1 MKNKKKRS
9 CINIVLSLFYFLFLF
24 FPAEGHSPKDQIS
37 TSFPK
42 KQAAVFYFYWYDI
55 FSGLHFFDQDGK
67 DSHTDHPP
75 QDLIDNYS
83 YRDTAWHRSELKDIM
98 EANIDIVLPVYWGN
112 DGCLFWSQTGLK
124 KLVRAMEVL
133 FREGQNP
140 PRIGMFFDTSSLQ
153 SQNRG
158 KLPDL
163 TKTRGRKLFYRMISD
178 FYTLIPK
185 KMWARIDNRPLIYLY
200 SSAFVSNYNQ
210 NCFDFVYRN
219 FKENFGVKPFIVKEI
234 SWKNITVDGVYSWGA
249 SLYGPTVYGRI
260 GNLGPGYD
268 DSACRRFQTRIQDR
282 EFGDFYAAGWEKMIG
297 TGVSLI
303 TIETWNE
310 WHEGSEIANSKE
322 FGKKYVQMT
331 AEYINLWKQTDYSR
345 TSYVWFK
352 PGITQHVSGLWPID
366 TIENR
371 SWKAKIIENRESF
384 YLADRSKSPSN
395 GLYLDINDFFLHA
408 ESNTVYITVEY
419 LDRGNNSWFF
429 VYDSTANSPKNSPSI
444 LLRNT
449 RKWRLSTLK
458 LTDSYF
464 GGRLDYGADLIL
476 KMKHSKD
483 PVYFGRI
490 WLSKHPTV
498 NQAPNLHRIKDQ
510 SLKAGRTIEIPVYS
524 SDPEND
530 PIFLDLLRKIPFVEI
545 INKADGHF
553 NLRLSP
559 TQRDIRSRPYQ
570 IYLQAQD
577 KGTPPLSDITT
588 FNLSVK
594 N

>member
-1 MKNKKKRS
+1 MKKRLY
-9 CINIVLSLFYFLFLF
+9 IYIIFPIFYFLLLLL
-24 FPAEGHSPKDQIS
+24 PAEGNSSKDQIS

-55 FSGLHFFDQDGK
+55 FSGLHFFDHNGK

-75 QDLIDNYS
+75 PDLVDNYS
-83 YRDTAWHRSELKDIM
+83 YRDVSWHTSELIAMMDAK
-98 EANIDIVLPVYWGN
+98 IDIVLPVYWGN

-124 KLVRAMEVL
+124 KLVRAVEGL
-133 FREGQNP
+133 SREGYNP
-140 PRIGMFFDTSSLQ
+140 PRIGMFFDTTSLQ
-153 SQNRG
+153 SQKRG

-200 SSAFVSNYNQ
+200 SAAFVSNYNQ

-219 FKENFGVKPFIVKEI
+219 FREDFGVKPFIVKEI
-234 SWKNITVDGVYSWGA
+234 SWKNITADGVYSWGA

-268 DSACRRFQTRIQDR
+268 DSACRRSQTRIKDR

-297 TGVSLI
+297 TGVSLV

-322 FGKKYVQMT
+322 FGKKYLQMT
-331 AEYINLWKQTDYSR
+331 AEYIDLWKQTDYN
-345 TSYVWFK
+345 TAPCVWFK
-352 PGITQHVSGLWPID
+352 QGIIQHVSGLWPID

-371 SWKAKIIENRESF
+371 SWKAKTIENRESF
-384 YLADRSKSPSN
+384 YMADRSKTTSH

-408 ESNTVYITVEY
+408 ESNTVWITVEY

-429 VYDSTANSPKNSPSI
+429 VYDSAANSPKNSPSI

-458 LTDSYF
+458 LSDSYF

-490 WLSKHPTV
+490 WLSKHPPE
-498 NQAPNLHRIKDQ
+498 NQAPNLRRIKDQ
-510 SLKAGRTIEIPVYS
+510 SLKAGRTIEVPVKF
-524 SDPEND
+524 SDPKND
-530 PIFLDLLRKIPFVEI
+530 TIALNLLRKIPFVEI
-545 INKADGHF
+545 IKKADGYF
-553 NLRLSP
+553 VLKISP
-559 TQRDIRSRPYQ
+559 SQKDIRSRPYL
-570 IYLQAQD
+570 IYLQGQD
-577 KGTPPLSDITT
+577 KRKPPLSDITT